1 MHRTLRLA
9 VAALVFASGGVAYAH
24 QGGGNPPAPLH
35 ILLTDDD
42 GFPASSSVPNTSA
55 PGTAAVCEKLVAA
68 GHRVTIVTPLRD
80 QSGSSA
86 RISAPATGFG
96 EFVVTRF
103 TPPFSAANRF
113 VPSDPPYVC
122 DGPGLAGW
130 ALGDFN
136 LLFAGPAPILVG
148 VASPADSAFAGI
160 KNILADDP
168 PDLVVSGA
176 NNGQNVGGTV
186 NHSGTVGAAVSAAEI
201 GLPAIAIS
209 VELDAAD
216 LADRT
221 PSETYPAMGDAAD
234 FLVRLIAELQRT
246 QRPNEPL
253 VPKGI
258 ALNVNFPV
266 VLDESGQHDPAAVG
280 PAQLTRVGTNESVTT
295 SYPGDASSGKIGVNL
310 SLCGLAPCDPETIR
324 DADTTALEKNRISI
338 TPLDG
343 DWTADERVIGQLRGR
358 LRQLIRP

>member
-1 MHRTLRLA
+1 MNRSLPIA
-9 VAALVFASGGVAYAH
+9 IAALVVASGGLAH
-24 QGGGNPPAPLH
+24 AHGGGKPTTPLH

-86 RISAPATGFG
+86 RVSAPSTGFG
-96 EFVVTRF
+96 EFVVTQF
-103 TPPFSAANRF
+103 TPPFSASNRF
-113 VPSDPPYVC
+113 APSDAPYVC
-122 DGPGLAGW
+122 DAPGLAGW

-136 LLFAGPAPILVG
+136 MLFAGPAPILVG
-148 VASPADSAFAGI
+148 VASPADSSYAGI
-160 KNILADDP
+160 KNILANDP

-176 NNGQNVGGTV
+176 NNGQNVGRTV
-186 NHSGTVGAAVSAAEI
+186 NHSGTVGAAITAAEL
-201 GLPAIAIS
+201 GVPAIAIS

-221 PSETYPAMGDAAD
+221 PSETYPAMGDAGA
-234 FLVRLIAELQRT
+234 FVVRLIAELQKT

-253 VPKGI
+253 VPAGI

-266 VLDESGQHDPAAVG
+266 VLDANGQYDPAAIG
-280 PAQLTRVGTNESVTT
+280 PAQITRVGTNESVVTT
-295 SYPGDASSGKIGVNL
+295 YPGDASSGKIGVNL
-310 SLCGLAPCDPETIR
+310 SICGLAPCSPETVR
-324 DADTTALEKNRISI
+324 DADTTALENGRISI

-343 DWTADERVIGQLRGR
+343 DWTADEHVLGQLHGR
-358 LRQLIRP
+358 LRKLIRP